1 MTELCFKTILCNSC
15 ELFREMHL
23 EIEAFVK
30 KIVDFENV
38 SLKTYILEASEIM

>member
-1 MTELCFKTILCNSC
+1 MTELCFKTILY
-15 ELFREMHL
+15 ELFHEMHL
-23 EIEAFVK
+23 VK